1 MTPRKIIAL
10 VILCIAVIVFV
21 VVACN
26 RRLTTT
32 YYHIDALGMTTP
44 LKFAV
49 ITDLHSTEYGS
60 NMEELIGA
68 VSSEN
73 PDVVLMVGDIFDHHY
88 NNEPS
93 WVLTKALADK
103 YPCYYVTGNHEMVH
117 PQLEDIITQLQE
129 LNVHVLQASSD
140 TITHEGKAIRIC
152 GVDDN
157 LARDYE
163 TQLSHVS
170 TEIADADYHIL
181 LSHRPNIIELYD
193 NSGADLVISGHA
205 HGGQWSIPGILPNGL
220 YAPNQGLFPKY
231 TNGLYKFEDWNVLV
245 SRGLDKQSVPYPR
258 IFNRPEL
265 VILTLQ

>member
-1 MTPRKIIAL
+1 MSPRKIIAL
-10 VILCIAVIVFV
+10 VALSILMIVFV

-32 YYHIDALGMTTP
+32 CYNIDALGFATP
-44 LKFAV
+44 LKFAI
-49 ITDLHSTEYGS
+49 ITDLHSTEYGE
-60 NMEELIGA
+60 NMDELLNA
-68 VSSEN
+68 VTSEN
-73 PDVVLMVGDIFDHHY
+73 PDIVLLVGDIFDHHY
-88 NNEPS
+88 NNDPS
-93 WVLTKALADK
+93 WILVKSLSKQ

-117 PQLEDIITQLQE
+117 PQLDSIISELQSS
-129 LNVHVLQASSD
+129 NVYVLQASSSY
-140 TITHEGKAIRIC
+140 ITHEDKTIRIC

-157 LARDYE
+157 LAKDYE
-163 TQLSHVS
+163 TQLSKVS

-193 NSGADLVISGHA
+193 MSGADLVISGHA

-231 TNGLYKFEDWNVLV
+231 TNGLYQFDDWNLLV
-245 SRGLDKQSVPYPR
+245 SRGLDKQSVEYPR